1 MRSRLELVMNRK
13 YIGARYVPYIT
24 GEWENKEYEQLTVVK
39 YNNATYI
46 AKRYIPSG
54 TSSPD
59 IATEYWMLVVPDITS
74 SSSSVDIR
82 TLKIYPSMTALIK
95 DLDTIKKNQDYG
107 YYYCEQNNA
116 TYYVYNGDS
125 AQANGYTIIKLND
138 ETVAELL
145 YGDALELQQL
155 KYNGKFRNGDDITEY
170 VNFLTTSGIT
180 ANLTAI
186 YLPACNLTLA
196 NSFIVT
202 CNLYGKALSNGT
214 STTLEVSS
222 SWDSTTY
229 SDALIITAMDGI
241 TIENVILQKNNNLP
255 VNAIMNA
262 TGTLKL
268 TNTNINASSTSQ
280 FFNTAIVFDSDDGKV
295 VLENSSLA
303 AATTESSGSGA
314 IVTLY

>member
-1 MRSRLELVMNRK
+1 MRCRLELVMNGK
-13 YIGARYVPYIT
+13 YVGARYVPYIA

-39 YNNATYI
+39 YNNATYV
-46 AKRYIPSG
+46 AKRYVPSG

-74 SSSSVDIR
+74 SGSSVDIR
-82 TLKIYPSMTALIK
+82 TLKIYYSMTALIR

-116 TYYVYNGDS
+116 TYYVYDGDVT
-125 AQANGYTIIKLND
+125 QANGYTIIKLDD

-145 YGDALELQQL
+145 YGDTLELQQL
-155 KYNGKFRNGDDITEY
+155 KYDGEFRNGADITEY
-170 VNFLTTSGIT
+170 VNFLTTNGIT
-180 ANLTAI
+180 TNLTAI
-186 YLPACNLTLA
+186 YLPARNLTLA

-202 CNLYGKALSNGT
+202 CNLYGKTLSDGT
-214 STTLEVSS
+214 STMLEVSS
-222 SWDSTTY
+222 NWDSTTY

-255 VNAIMNA
+255 VNAILNA
-262 TGTLKL
+262 TGVLKL
-268 TNTNINASSTSQ
+268 TNTNINASSGSQ
-280 FFNTAIVFDSDDGKV
+280 FFNTAVVFDGNNGKV

-303 AATTESSGSGA
+303 AATTESSGDGT